1 MTAKETRR
9 KKAHNLNVMANKEKN
24 LILYNDD
31 IHTFDYVIQALMEVC
46 DHDYIQASQC
56 TIITHYKGKC
66 DIKYSIFANLKAMK
80 DGLSEKDLIKVSH
93 LYDAL

>member
-1 MTAKETRR
+1 MTARETKRQQTEFP
-9 KKAHNLNVMANKEKN
+9 ASGQGTDKN
-24 LILYNDD
+24 LILHNDD

-66 DIKYSIFANLKAMK
+66 DIKHGNLSNLKAMK
-80 DGLSEKDLIKVSH
+80 NALAEKELTTTID
-93 LYDAL
+93 

>member
-9 KKAHNLNVMANKEKN
+9 KAAHNVNVRANREKN

-31 IHTFDYVIQALMEVC
+31 VHTFDYVIQALMEVC

-66 DIKYSIFANLKAMK
+66 DIKHGVLANLKAMK
-80 DGLSEKDLIKVSH
+80 DALSEKELTTTID
-93 LYDAL
+93 

>member
-9 KKAHNLNVMANKEKN
+9 KVSHNLDVISNRERN

-31 IHTFDYVIQALMEVC
+31 VHTFDYVIQALMEVC

-66 DIKYSIFANLKAMK
+66 EIKHGVLANLKAMK
-80 DGLSEKDLIKVSH
+80 LALLEKDLTTTI
-93 LYDAL
+93 D